1 MILLSDYVDSSRLP
15 APQQCSTVLSENLKV
30 ANKNLLHT
38 KSLIFAKYTI
48 HKTINNW
55 VLSRIEELSRFQNA
69 WDGIDAI
76 APSEF
81 VILKANRFVNICTS
95 RGQKIYNC
103 VPGLDGEIMFE
114 LRNEIKGKSIEV
126 IYYGNRTIVVQ
137 FGPNNFTK
145 QSKIESSNEII
156 NAIIWLNT

>member
-1 MILLSDYVDSSRLP
+1 MILLCDYIDTTRLP
-15 APQQCSTVLSENLKV
+15 ATRQSSTVISESPKV
-30 ANKNLLHT
+30 SDKNIIYT
-38 KSLIFAKYTI
+38 TSLVFAKNAI
-48 HKTINNW
+48 HKKINNW

-76 APSEF
+76 APSQS
-81 VILKANRFVNICTS
+81 VILKANRFVNICSS

-103 VPGLDGEIMFE
+103 APGLDGEIMFE

-126 IYYGNRTIVVQ
+126 IYYENRTIIVQ
-137 FGPNNFTK
+137 FGANNFTK
-145 QSKIESSNEII
+145 QSKIETSNEII